1 MGAVRLQVSEL
12 ILRKLTGYMCSRVKT
27 PQIPPFAD
35 GAHGIEFCMFWLNCS
50 LFETNSTLR
59 RLAS

>member
-27 PQIPPFAD
+27 PQIPPFAARELD
-35 GAHGIEFCMFWLNCS
+35 PWFSPLLLRLQG
-50 LFETNSTLR
+50 STREQQAQLV
-59 RLAS
+59 A